1 MPRDG
6 IAIEAADALDPL
18 TALPAWVKGE
28 KRLSSMLPYV
38 SLVTDRTIRT
48 RGNELMQCIRL
59 EGVNS
64 TTSEDAHLDRIG
76 SLLAGI
82 VAQVGTGFSFYLHKV
97 SKAVDV
103 TLPPIPGEGF
113 ASAVDQRWR
122 THLGRSGLRDKTI
135 TLSVLKRPETG
146 SRLPFGL
153 GASRTRFAAD
163 TTRRLRKL
171 DEVVGFLLS
180 SFDELKPSLLAAST
194 GELFGFLGSL
204 NTGEEHPL
212 FPRSRLGVIAEDV
225 ANTRV
230 TFRGTTIVLSDGA
243 VGEKVGAIFAVKNYP
258 AKTDSLMLDE
268 LNLPVDMVVTHS
280 FVPINVNIMAGRIKR
295 QLRLMQ
301 AANDGAV
308 SLAQE
313 LELAQDDLESKRL
326 IFGEH
331 HMTVAVYA
339 RSQAA
344 LDDIASEIRNIS
356 ATSGIN
362 LISEAFGARA
372 HFMAQHPGNT
382 GARSRKAA
390 ITNHNFADLATF
402 HRTPLG
408 KTGREVPWGVPI
420 TLFPTPERS
429 GFRFNFHEQG
439 APDREP
445 TGGHTLILGRPGS
458 GKSVLAAFLMTMARR
473 AGARLFVFD
482 YRAGMEMAVR
492 ALGGSYS
499 TVRAGRP
506 TGLNPLQTEID
517 ARGQAWLADWLASLL
532 ERRDRP
538 LTPVQTNRLQ
548 EVVRQNASAGNAGL
562 RNWSDFASLLV
573 STDDDG
579 DLFERMQE
587 WTAEGRYGWMFGSN
601 TEDTF
606 SLDGDVSGFDLTG
619 ILDSESERERMAV
632 LSYLFRRVERVIE
645 DRKPTIIV
653 IDEAWK
659 ALDNA
664 YFAERLSNWLVT
676 ARKQNAVVV
685 MMTQYASQLERTRTG
700 KTIVEAVPTQVLLP
714 NIRASAADY
723 AMLGLSDKELDVLL
737 GVGSASRLALVR
749 DDRGAVVIDA
759 DLSSLGPLVTILG
772 GMEKGEDLVGA
783 DYRERPN
790 FWADFWRAT

>member
-6 IAIEAADALDPL
+6 VADDVAEGLDPL

-76 SLLAGI
+76 GLLAGI

-103 TLPPIPGEGF
+103 TLPPIPGAGF
-113 ASAVDQRWR
+113 AAAIDQHWR
-122 THLGRSGLRDKTI
+122 AHLGRSGLRDKTL
-135 TLSVLKRPETG
+135 TLTVLKRPETG
-146 SRLPFGL
+146 SSFPFGL
-153 GASRTRFAAD
+153 GAARARHVAD

-180 SFDELKPSLLAAST
+180 SFDELKPRLLAAST
-194 GELFGFLGSL
+194 GELLGFLGSL

-212 FPRSRLGVIAEDV
+212 YPRSRLGVIAEDV

-230 TFRGTTIVLSDGA
+230 TFRGTTIALSDGA
-243 VGEKVGAIFAVKNYP
+243 VGNKLGAIFAVKNYP

-280 FVPINVNIMAGRIKR
+280 FVPINANIMAGRIKR

-301 AANDGAV
+301 AANDGAI

-339 RSQAA
+339 RTQTA
-344 LDDIASEIRNIS
+344 LDDIAAEIRNIS

-439 APDREP
+439 SPDREP

-517 ARGQAWLADWLASLL
+517 PRGQAWLADWLASLL

-548 EVVRQNASAGNAGL
+548 EVVRQNASAANAGL

-587 WTAEGRYGWMFGSN
+587 WTAEGRYGWIFGAN
-601 TEDTF
+601 ADDTF
-606 SLDGDVSGFDLTG
+606 QIGSSTDTDVAGFDLTG

-700 KTIVEAVPTQVLLP
+700 NTIVEAVPTQVLLP

-723 AMLGLSDKELDVLL
+723 AMLGLSEKELDVLL

-759 DLSSLGPLVTILG
+759 DLSALGPFVTILG
-772 GMEKGEDLVGA
+772 GMEKGEALVGP
-783 DYRERPN
+783 DYRDRP
-790 FWADFWRAT
+790 DFWRVT